1 MSDSPGAVTA
11 YAAVLASR
19 WRWLVWGILGSL
31 VVTTAVLVAAPTH
44 YRCTSTVFVRTPG
57 DVSTVSDGGDSYARG
72 RARTYAAMVTNTG
85 LTARVAAGMGS
96 GVTPGAL
103 ADGISATNPADTALI
118 DVTVSGPT
126 PGDAQRTA
134 TILLDQFAS
143 LVADLESVPGSL
155 VPRAELVVV
164 NRPDAA
170 VRIVAW
176 GLPVPAVLAGAALVG
191 FVLAG
196 LCVVVADAATSR
208 PASSVTRAGR
218 RSERIS

>member
-1 MSDSPGAVTA
+1 MNDSPGAVTA
-11 YAAVLASR
+11 YAAALAPR
-19 WRWLVWGILGSL
+19 WRWLVWGVLGSL

-57 DVSTVSDGGDSYARG
+57 DVSAVSDGGDSYARG

-126 PGDAQRTA
+126 PGDALRTA
-134 TILLDQFAS
+134 TVLLVQFAS

-176 GLPVPAVLAGAALVG
+176 GLPVPAVLAAAALVG

-208 PASSVTRAGR
+208 PASSVAGAGR
-218 RSERIS
+218 RSERVS